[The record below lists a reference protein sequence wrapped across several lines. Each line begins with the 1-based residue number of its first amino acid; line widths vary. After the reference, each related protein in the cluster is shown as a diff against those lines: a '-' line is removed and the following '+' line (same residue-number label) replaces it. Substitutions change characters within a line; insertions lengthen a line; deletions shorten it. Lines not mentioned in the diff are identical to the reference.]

1 MREVFDLEAEGSK
14 SEGSRSQAEWARI
27 IAAEI
32 RKQGMTNS
40 KRVALANGE
49 ALPPQ
54 TERFLYDTLSV
65 PDLAAVE
72 ASFDRTRLLS
82 EQGADVAAMG
92 VDAANAIQA
101 GNSLEKMLAHQ
112 LAAAHKAIMEM
123 IGSVHPNSHD
133 ASAHTKRLN
142 AVARC
147 MTAYQ
152 QGLLT
157 LRKLRNGRTSAYF
170 GAAHSGER
178 RWSGHRGRCCE
189 ELRTKPPSSSRCSR
203 RALTSRG
210 SPALHEG

>member
-1 MREVFDLEAEGSK
+1 MSKMIAYGYQMREVFDLEAEGSK
-14 SEGSRSQAEWARI
+14 SAESRSQAEWARI

-32 RKQGMTNS
+32 RKQGTANS

-72 ASFDRTRLLS
+72 ASFDRTRLLA

-112 LAAAHKAIMEM
+112 LAAAHKATMEM

-142 AVARC
+142 AAARC
-147 MTAYQ
+147 MRAYQ
-152 QGLLT
+152 QGLET
-157 LRKLRNGRTSAYF
+157 LRKLRQGGQQRIMVQYVNVSEGGQAVIGSIEKSSGNS
-170 GAAHSGER
+170 GAE
-178 RWSGHRGRCCE
+178 
-189 ELRTKPPSSSRCSR
+189 SRSR
-203 RALTSRG
+203 
-210 SPALHEG
+210 